1 MKWSR
6 VNSTCIRSGAYR
18 ISKYTLGGMDY
29 YEIYHGDEL
38 IGDARD
44 SNKAR
49 KVAMRH
55 QQHNGEKSAI
65 PTIGSEP

>member
-38 IGDARD
+38 IGDAKD
-44 SNKAR
+44 GNAAR
-49 KVAMRH
+49 KVAIKH
-55 QQHNGEKSAI
+55 EDKQGVES
-65 PTIGSEP
+65 